1 MLIGVP
7 REVVPGER
15 RVALV
20 PESVAK
26 FVKAGTN
33 VIVERGAGDSAA
45 FPDAAYEKAGAT
57 IADAAGVFAR
67 ADLIAKVARPTTD
80 ELRRMRAGQAL
91 VAFLAPLGDPASV
104 DAYAK
109 AGITALSM
117 DAIPRTTR
125 AQSMDALSSQANIA
139 GYKAVLLAAAV
150 SPRFFPMLTTAAG
163 TIRPQ
168 RAFILGAGVAGLQA
182 IATARRLGALVSAF
196 DTRPVVK
203 EQVMSLGATFVEL
216 DMGEVDGAGAGG
228 YANALSADQ
237 ETRQQEKLAE
247 YIAGIDIV
255 ITTAAVPGRKA
266 PVLVTEA
273 AVRGMKPGSVI
284 VDLAAEGG
292 GNCELTQAGKIVERH
307 GVTIVGT
314 TNLPSTMPTDAST
327 LYSRNV
333 FALLA
338 LVVKDGAFAPNY
350 EDEIVAGTTLT
361 RDGTIVHEPTT
372 KALAGSN
379 A

>member
-247 YIAGIDIV
+247 YMAGIDIV
-255 ITTAAVPGRKA
+255 ITTASVPGRKA

-338 LVVKDGAFAPNY
+338 LFVKDGAFAPNY

>member
-247 YIAGIDIV
+247 YMAGIDIV

>member
-109 AGITALSM
+109 AGITALSI

-247 YIAGIDIV
+247 YMAGIDIV
-255 ITTAAVPGRKA
+255 ITTASVPGRKA

-338 LVVKDGAFAPNY
+338 LFVKDGAFAPNY

>member
-109 AGITALSM
+109 AGITALSI

-247 YIAGIDIV
+247 YMAGIDIV

-338 LVVKDGAFAPNY
+338 LFVKDGAFAPNY

>member
-33 VIVERGAGDSAA
+33 VVVERGAGDAAA

-67 ADLIAKVARPTTD
+67 SDLIAKVARPTGD
-80 ELRRMRAGQAL
+80 ELHRMRAGQAL

-216 DMGEVDGAGAGG
+216 DLGEVDGAGAGG
-228 YANALSADQ
+228 YAKALSADQ
-237 ETRQQEKLAE
+237 EVRQQEKLAE
-247 YIAGIDIV
+247 YMAAIDIV

-284 VDLAAEGG
+284 VDLAAESG

-338 LVVKDGAFAPNY
+338 LFVKDGAFAPNY